1 MIGTAD
7 FEAQV
12 DVRKTKRLLSLSS
25 AIAADASIDNL
36 FTIVLDQLHEIMGA
50 EQAFLFLIDGDRLY
64 TRAKDA
70 KTKQID
76 LSVSKSIIGDSVTQR
91 KAITLDCL
99 KTVSPSSSKTRCRW
113 QFYPA
118 NTTPS
123 LTPMTP
129 CSRVRDPLIT
139 SSTSLQ
145 TLLCTPLRAHHA
157 SAQPRIRSWA

>member
-99 KTVSPSSSKTRCRW
+99 KTVSQQQQNKMPLTILPR
-113 QFYPA
+113 QH
-118 NTTPS
+118 NS
-123 LTPMTP
+123 LAHPMTP
-129 CSRVRDPLIT
+129 CTRVRDPLIT
-139 SSTSLQ
+139 TSISLQ
-145 TLLCTPLRAHHA
+145 TLL
-157 SAQPRIRSWA
+157 